1 MKQLEHIAVGYNLHS
16 QPGPLLEAI
25 RLAVE
30 VGAHLDVLYVADKK
44 EDPSRVQAKVEQIV
58 KTHCG
63 DRSPAMTVHILT
75 GKVPVALGKFCSD
88 GNTDLLVVGPRAT
101 TLRERFLTGGPAAKL
116 ARFLD
121 VPVLVAAEPSARPFR
136 RALVPVDFSAP
147 ASGALQTAIDWLDGV
162 EGAEIQV
169 IHVFGKVG
177 STFRV
182 DQGAQI
188 GRLLTISTEEL
199 EHYVQSV
206 DFRGIPY
213 TVDVVA
219 GVPSDE
225 ILRQAE
231 EIDAD
236 LIVVGTVGRNWL
248 GEAIIG
254 STTAKLIKRLRR
266 PTLVVH
272 PMGRTS

>member
-1 MKQLEHIAVGYNLHS
+1 MQHLEHIAVGFNLHAGH
-16 QPGPLLEAI
+16 GPLLEAI
-25 RLAVE
+25 RLALE
-30 VGAHLDVLYVADKK
+30 VGAHLDVLYVIQKK
-44 EDPSRVQAKVEQIV
+44 EDPAYVKEKVEQV
-58 KTHCG
+58 VRTRCG
-63 DRSPAMTVHILT
+63 DRCPPMTVHVLT

-88 GNTDLLVVGPRAT
+88 GNADILVVGPRAT

-121 VPVLVAAEPSARPFR
+121 VPVLVATDASDGPYRNV
-136 RALVPVDFSAP
+136 LVPVDFSAP
-147 ASGALQTAIDWLDGV
+147 ATGALDTALQWLEGV
-162 EGAEIQV
+162 PGAKIHL

-177 STFRV
+177 STVRM

-188 GRLLTISTEEL
+188 GRLHAIAKEEL
-199 EHYVQSV
+199 QRYMEAC
-206 DFRGIPY
+206 DFKGIDHCA
-213 TVDVVA
+213 DVVA
-219 GVPSDE
+219 GIPSE
-225 ILRQAE
+225 SILRHAD

-254 STTAKLIKRLRR
+254 STTAKLIKKLRR